1 MLNSKEDFRKCMLDM
16 ADPLIPYFSE
26 KRARLELGKT
36 AVYYDRRAVS
46 MEGISRLFWGFVP
59 FFAGGGENKKWQEIL
74 NAALS
79 EGTNPQGEEYW
90 GDFTD
95 KDQKFVEMAAIAYG
109 IIFAKDK
116 VWDSL
121 TDEAKDNLAAY
132 LYRINEYVL
141 PECNWVL
148 FAVLVNIALKKAG
161 RKYSEQ
167 KLEEYLKMTES
178 FYNGDGWYQDGDSN
192 QKDYYI
198 SFAIHF
204 YCLIYAKVMEQED
217 AVRSKLF
224 KDRAAIFAKQ
234 FIYWFDDSGEALPFG
249 RSLTYR
255 FAQAA
260 FFSACV
266 VAGIEPFTLGQMK
279 GLIVRHME
287 NWLKKD
293 IFDRDHILTIG
304 YGYPNLIMAEAYNA
318 PGSPYW
324 AFKTFAVLMLPDD
337 HPFWSVEAEAFPDI
351 EPMSAQPYSDKLM
364 YHYGNHA
371 AAYPVGVFSPDGHG
385 QSVAKYGKFVYD
397 TCFGFN
403 VAKSG
408 YSVYENAPDSMLAF
422 EIDGDC
428 HVRRISM
435 ESAVHETDTWS
446 RWSPYPGIV
455 VETIIEPDAKG
466 HTRYHKIT
474 SEIACTAYDCGFA
487 VACRDEDYMTSH
499 ADGRRAE
506 AGNCFSSCTVT
517 GNSEGVGVILGTSPN
532 TNVLYRKTVLPAV
545 KYEIPRGSIEI
556 VTRVDAEK
564 FPDGRK

>member
-1 MLNSKEDFRKCMLDM
+1 MLNSKEDFRKCLLDM

-26 KRARLELGKT
+26 KRARLELGET
-36 AVYYDRRAVS
+36 AVYYDRREVS

-74 NAALS
+74 NAALT
-79 EGTNPQGEEYW
+79 EGTNPKGEEYW

-109 IIFAKDK
+109 IIFAKEQ

-121 TDEAKDNLAAY
+121 PDEAKDNLAVY
-132 LYRINEYVL
+132 LYQINEYVL

-148 FAVLVNIALKKAG
+148 FAVLVNLALKKAG
-161 RKYSEQ
+161 KKYSEK

-224 KDRAAIFAKQ
+224 KERAFIFAKQ

-266 VAGIEPFTLGQMK
+266 IAEIEPFTLGQLK

-337 HPFWSVEAEAFPDI
+337 HPFWSAKAEAFPEI
-351 EPMSAQPYSDKLM
+351 ESMCAQPYSDKLM

-371 AAYPVGVFSPDGHG
+371 AAYPVGIFSPAGHG
-385 QSVAKYGKFVYD
+385 QSIAKYGKFVYD

-403 VAKSG
+403 VAKSS

-422 EIDGDC
+422 EIEGDC
-428 HVRRISM
+428 HVRRISID
-435 ESAVHETDTWS
+435 SAIHETDTWS
-446 RWSPYPGIV
+446 KWSPYPGII
-455 VETIIEPDAKG
+455 VETIIEPDEKG

-487 VACRDEDYMTSH
+487 VACRDEDHMTSH
-499 ADGRRAE
+499 ADGRTAS
-506 AGNCFSSCTVT
+506 AKNNFSSCTVT
-517 GNSEGVGVILGTSPN
+517 GNSEGQGIILGTSPN
-532 TNVLYRKTVLPAV
+532 TNILYRKTILPAV
-545 KYEIPRGSIEI
+545 KYEIPKGSMEI
-556 VTRVDAEK
+556 VTRVDSEK
-564 FPDGRK
+564 F

>member
-1 MLNSKEDFRKCMLDM
+1 MLNSKEDFRNCLLDM

-36 AVYYDRRAVS
+36 AVYYDKRAIF

-59 FFAGGGENKKWQEIL
+59 FFAGGGENKQWQDIL
-74 NAALS
+74 NTALT
-79 EGTNPQGEEYW
+79 EGCNPNGEEYW

-109 IIFAKDK
+109 MLFAREQL
-116 VWDSL
+116 WEPLSE
-121 TDEAKDNLAAY
+121 TAKDNLAAY
-132 LYRINEYVL
+132 LYHINEYVL

-148 FAVLVNIALKKAG
+148 FAVLVNLALKSVGK
-161 RKYSEQ
+161 KYSAQ
-167 KLEEYLKMTES
+167 KLSDYLKMTDS
-178 FYNGDGWYQDGDSN
+178 FYVGEGWYRDGDSN

-217 AVRSKLF
+217 AARCELYKE
-224 KDRAAIFAKQ
+224 RAVIFAKQ

-266 VAGIEPFTLGQMK
+266 VAGIEPFTIGQMK
-279 GLIVRHME
+279 GLIVRHLE

-324 AFKTFAVLMLPDD
+324 AFKTFAVLMIPDD
-337 HPFWSVEAEAFPDI
+337 HPFWSAAAEPFP
-351 EPMSAQPYSDKLM
+351 ELKPLSAQPYADKLM
-364 YHYGNHA
+364 YHYKNHA
-371 AAYPVGVFSPDGHG
+371 AAYPVGIFSPAGHG
-385 QSVAKYGKFVYD
+385 QSIAKYGKFVYD

-403 VAKSG
+403 VAKSS

-435 ESAVHETDTWS
+435 DSAIHETDTWS
-446 RWSPYPGIV
+446 KWSPYPGIT
-455 VETIIEPDAKG
+455 VETIIEPDENG

-474 SEIACTAYDCGFA
+474 SQVECTAYDCGFA
-487 VACRDEDYMTSH
+487 VACRDEDKMKSEEKGN
-499 ADGRRAE
+499 AALAE
-506 AGNCFSSCTVT
+506 NVFSRCRVESQS
-517 GNSEGVGVILGTSPN
+517 GGVGVVLGTSPN

-545 KYEIPRGSIEI
+545 KYEIPKGTVEI
-556 VTRVDAEK
+556 VTRVDCKK
-564 FPDGRK
+564 F

>member
-1 MLNSKEDFRKCMLDM
+1 MLNSKEDFRNCLLDM
-16 ADPLIPYFSE
+16 ANPLIPYFSE
-26 KRARLELGKT
+26 KRARLELGST
-36 AVYYDRRAVS
+36 AVYYDKKAVS

-59 FFAGGGENKKWQEIL
+59 FFAGGGENRQWQEIL
-74 NAALS
+74 NRALA

-109 IIFAKDK
+109 IIFAGQK
-116 VWDSL
+116 VWEPL
-121 TDEAKDNLAAY
+121 PEEAKEHLAEY
-132 LYRINEYVL
+132 LYQINEYVL

-161 RKYSEQ
+161 RKYSRE

-204 YCLIYAKVMEQED
+204 YCLIYAKIMEQED
-217 AVRSKLF
+217 VVRSGLF
-224 KDRAAIFAKQ
+224 KERAMIFAKQ
-234 FIYWFDDSGEALPFG
+234 FIYWFDSSGEGLPFG

-266 VAGIEPFTLGQMK
+266 VAGIEPFTMGQMK

-324 AFKTFAVLMLPDD
+324 AFKTFAVLMLPDE
-337 HPFWSVEAEAFPDI
+337 HPFWSAKAEAFPEI
-351 EPMSAQPYSDKLM
+351 KPMSAQPYSDKLM
-364 YHYGNHA
+364 YHYKNHA
-371 AAYPVGVFSPDGHG
+371 AAYPVGVFSPAGHG

-403 VAKSG
+403 VAKSS

-422 EIDGDC
+422 EIGGDC

-435 ESAVHETDTWS
+435 ESAIHETDTWS
-446 RWSPYPGIV
+446 KWSPYPGIV
-455 VETIIEPDAKG
+455 VETIIEPDEKG

-474 SEIACTAYDCGFA
+474 SEIACTAYDCGFS
-487 VACRDEDYMTSH
+487 VACRDEDNMTSSTDH
-499 ADGRRAE
+499 SMAE
-506 AGNCFSSCTVT
+506 AENVFSACTVT
-517 GNSEGVGVILGTSPN
+517 GKGGGQGVILGTSPN
-532 TNVLYRKTVLPAV
+532 TNILYQKTVLPAV
-545 KYEIPRGSIEI
+545 KYEIPKGSIEI
-556 VTRVDAEK
+556 VTRVDCVKYENE
-564 FPDGRK
+564 

>member
-1 MLNSKEDFRKCMLDM
+1 MLKTKEDYRKCLLSM

-36 AVYYDRRAVS
+36 AVYYDKRAIS

-59 FFAGGGENKKWQEIL
+59 YFAGGATNREWQDIL
-74 NAALS
+74 NMALTS
-79 EGTNPQGEEYW
+79 GTDKNGEEYW

-109 IIFAKDK
+109 MIFAKEII
-116 VWDSL
+116 WEPL
-121 TDEAKDNLAAY
+121 TDKAKDNLADY
-132 LYRINEYVL
+132 LYKINEYVL

-148 FAVLVNIALKKAG
+148 FAVLVNLALKNTG
-161 RKYSEQ
+161 RRYSSE
-167 KLEEYLKMTES
+167 KLNEYLAMTES

-204 YCLIYAKVMEQED
+204 YCLIYAKVMEAED
-217 AVRSKLF
+217 AKRSRLF
-224 KDRAAIFAKQ
+224 KERAMIFAKQ

-266 VAGIEPFTLGQMK
+266 IADIQPFTYGQMK
-279 GLIVRHME
+279 GIISRHIE

-324 AFKTFAVLMLPDD
+324 AFKTFAVLMLPDN
-337 HPFWSVEAEAFPDI
+337 HPFWSAEPEDFPEL
-351 EPMSAQPYSDKLM
+351 EPLSSQPYADKLM
-364 YHYGNHA
+364 YHYKNHA
-371 AAYPVGVFSPDGHG
+371 TAYPVGVFSPAGHG
-385 QSVAKYGKFVYD
+385 QSIAKYGKFAYD
-397 TCFGFN
+397 TCFGFS
-403 VAKSG
+403 VSKSS

-422 EIDGDC
+422 EINGDC
-428 HVRRISM
+428 HVRRISLDSRIG
-435 ESAVHETDTWS
+435 EKDNWS
-446 RWSPYPGIV
+446 RWSPYPGIM
-455 VETIIEPDAKG
+455 VETTIIPDKDG
-466 HTRYHKIT
+466 HRRIHTIT
-474 SEIACTAYDCGFA
+474 SDIECTAYDCGYS
-487 VACRDEDYMTSH
+487 VACRDEDMLSTRT
-499 ADGRRAE
+499 DGSMAK
-506 AGNCFSSCTVT
+506 AWNVFSSCTVT
-517 GNSEGVGVILGTSPN
+517 GGGEGVILGSSPN
-532 TNVLYRKTVLPAV
+532 TNVLYRKTVIPAEKYIIKKGTTRIETRIDAV
-545 KYEIPRGSIEI
+545 K
-556 VTRVDAEK
+556 
-564 FPDGRK
+564 F

>member
-1 MLNSKEDFRKCMLDM
+1 MLNSKEDFRKCLLDM

-36 AVYYDRRAVS
+36 AVYYDKRAIS

-59 FFAGGGENKKWQEIL
+59 FFAGGGENEQWQDIL
-74 NAALS
+74 NTALT
-79 EGTNPQGEEYW
+79 EGCDKDGEEYW

-109 IIFAKDK
+109 ILFAREHL
-116 VWDSL
+116 WEPLSE
-121 TDEAKDNLAAY
+121 TAKDNLAAY
-132 LYRINEYVL
+132 LYNINEYVL

-148 FAVLVNIALKKAG
+148 FAVLVNLALKSVGK
-161 RKYSEQ
+161 KYSEP
-167 KLEEYLKMTES
+167 KLSDYLKMTDS
-178 FYNGDGWYQDGDSN
+178 FYVGEGWYRDGDSN

-217 AVRSKLF
+217 ALRCALF
-224 KDRAAIFAKQ
+224 KERAMIFAKQ

-266 VAGIEPFTLGQMK
+266 VAEIEPFTMGQMK
-279 GLIVRHME
+279 GLIVRHLE

-293 IFDRDHILTIG
+293 IFDRNHILTIG

-324 AFKTFAVLMLPDD
+324 ALKTFAVLMIPDG
-337 HPFWSVEAEAFPDI
+337 HPFWSAAAEPFP
-351 EPMSAQPYSDKLM
+351 ELKPVSAQPYADKLM
-364 YHYGNHA
+364 YHYRNHTA
-371 AAYPVGVFSPDGHG
+371 AFPVGIFSPAGHG
-385 QSVAKYGKFVYD
+385 QSIAKYGKFVYD

-403 VAKSG
+403 VAKSS

-428 HVRRISM
+428 HVRRISID
-435 ESAVHETDTWS
+435 SAIHETDTWS
-446 RWSPYPGIV
+446 KWSPYPGIT
-455 VETIIEPDAKG
+455 VETIIEPDENG

-474 SEIACTAYDCGFA
+474 SDVECTAYDCGFA
-487 VACRDEDYMTSH
+487 IACRDEDRIKSEERGNM
-499 ADGRRAE
+499 ALAE
-506 AGNCFSSCTVT
+506 NVFSRCAVKSQ
-517 GNSEGVGVILGTSPN
+517 SGVGVVLGTSPN

-545 KYEIPRGSIEI
+545 RYEIPKGTIEI
-556 VTRVDAEK
+556 VTRVDCEK
-564 FPDGRK
+564 F